1 MERISYSR
9 AHLLFI
15 SPILLFLMLCYC
27 TTKASLHNSSIT
39 EQKRSNVR
47 LNLWTWTCLT
57 IIIIII
63 ITSCLQLSS
72 PWMQLLSLSYS
83 CGTVPCSLPNFDAI
97 SVPHLFSSEFWDLPL
112 FTVVKS
118 QLQIYIWQLRWSAGF
133 IQRRAGL
140 FPSISPCKSKACVT
154 VVLHGA

>member
-1 MERISYSR
+1 MEHISYSQ
-9 AHLLFI
+9 AHLFFI
-15 SPILLFLMLCYC
+15 SPILLFLMLCYF

-57 IIIIII
+57 IIII
-63 ITSCLQLSS
+63 TSCILLAALLSLDAA
-72 PWMQLLSLSYS
+72 PLSLSYS

-154 VVLHGA
+154 VVFHGA